1 MFFKAYKLKSNNTL
15 KNSEKK
21 HLAQRILNEFPAAT
35 DEKVKELV
43 PVKSNSSCMKLILH
57 SGETVGVYVVDSVP
71 VMIETGDALVPT
83 VCALWKVPDLLPTLI
98 VHSPVLS
105 KLAGG
110 APLYAPGVT
119 LADPVTFPRFSR
131 GSLIAAATVDNGAAG
146 AVGHAAISSS
156 DLLRTSMG
164 VCMEPLHVYGDL
176 LSKEPKFTKLERPK
190 FDPPTYNDMADN
202 ITMDI
207 AQLSIQQPIKEE
219 WPSLVKED
227 IKQPE
232 KPTPSPVL
240 NAPRIIPDE
249 ISNVDCNEELDLD
262 DTAITDTS
270 QIEEDPIPTDM
281 DELLKWCLLSFI
293 KLEGK
298 NIELPLKTNLL
309 YKNHLIPLCPP
320 DRTLDVKKSSYKKM
334 GKFLEA
340 MQKEGLLE
348 VREIEKGVSALVAVS
363 CAHPLLREHRA
374 PARRAAARPA
384 AAGPAPPLVRDL
396 YCITANVTE
405 LFAPLRKGTALS
417 AADVRSTLTEYVKTR
432 GLNSTQQRGA
442 VALDPLLAKI
452 TGQQEQETIK
462 WEGLMTAVLNKMTPS
477 TELQFSDGTVKIIK
491 SKLEPIKMQV
501 ATRSGNKKVT
511 LVSNLEAY
519 GFNLLEMAR
528 VCQHGVAASCGVTR
542 TPGAKCDQLMVQG
555 DQTHFI
561 AKLLIEK
568 YGLPKKYLEG
578 ADKALNKKK

>member
-1 MFFKAYKLKSNNTL
+1 MFGKAYKHKSNNTL

-21 HLAQRILNEFPAAT
+21 HLAQRILNEHPAAT
-35 DEKVKELV
+35 EETVKEIV
-43 PVKSNSSCMKLILH
+43 PVKSNTSCMKLTLH
-57 SGETVGVYVVDSVP
+57 SGETVGVFVVDGVP
-71 VMIETGDALVPT
+71 MVIEAGAALLPT
-83 VCALWKVPDLLPTLI
+83 VCALWRAPSLLPTLI
-98 VHSPVLS
+98 VHTPVVP

-110 APLYAPGVT
+110 APLYAPGVV
-119 LADPVTFPRFSR
+119 LADPMTFPRFSR
-131 GSLIAAATVDNGAAG
+131 GDLIAVATVDNGAAG
-146 AVGHAAISSS
+146 AIGRATMSST

-164 VCMEPLHVYGDL
+164 VCMEPLHVFGDL
-176 LSKEPKFTKLERPK
+176 LCKEPKFGRIERPK
-190 FDPPTYNDMADN
+190 MEPPGYSVMADS
-202 ITMDI
+202 ISKDI
-207 AQLSIQQPIKEE
+207 AQLSIQPIKEE
-219 WPSLVKED
+219 WPSLVKEER
-227 IKQPE
+227 QAPPE
-232 KPTPSPVL
+232 HPAAL
-240 NAPRIIPDE
+240 ANEPRLIPDE
-249 ISNVDCNEELDLD
+249 EPAVEVSEEHALDETL
-262 DTAITDTS
+262 ATDSS
-270 QIEEDPIPTDM
+270 QIEEDPVPSDM
-281 DELLKWCLLSFI
+281 DELLQWCLLSFI

-298 NIELPLKTNLL
+298 NLQLPLKTNLL

-320 DRTLDVKKSSYKKM
+320 DRSIDVKKSSYKKM

-348 VREIEKGVSALVAVS
+348 VREIEKGVSAVVGVAVLHPRVR
-363 CAHPLLREHRA
+363 AHRPPARA
-374 PARRAAARPA
+374 PPPA
-384 AAGPAPPLVRDL
+384 AEDEGPRPPLVRDL
-396 YCITANVTE
+396 YCITANVTD

-417 AADVRSTLTEYVKTR
+417 AADVRATLTEYVKTK
-432 GLNSTQQRGA
+432 GLNSSQQRGA
-442 VALDPLLAKI
+442 VVLDSLLAKI
-452 TGQQEQETIK
+452 AGQQEHETLK
-462 WEGLMTAVLNKMTPS
+462 WEGLMNAVLNKMTPS
-477 TELQFSDGTVKIIK
+477 TELQFPDGTVKVIK